1 MTELMDLAW
10 GRENH
15 LGLDWNHWRRM
26 NVHDEP
32 TSIVKLPESP

>member
-15 LGLDWNHWRRM
+15 LGLDWNE
-26 NVHDEP
+26 EP
-32 TSIVKLPESP
+32 LEENECA